1 MDQGK
6 KIPSR
11 APGVKGNLPIGFR
24 EMLHDLLAHANRGYS
39 RTEVLR
45 RICSSLLRFSG
56 CDMLTL
62 RINESGKT
70 GRCRAVVNEDGSARV
85 DIRCVLPIPPDPDP
99 HEAIDDPIA
108 EPILQAILTG
118 SFAAPT
124 QSFTRG
130 RSFWTGD
137 TARPILL
144 PKFADGDLSG
154 KTAIIGGEYTSL
166 AVILVPVN
174 DQTSGVLFLASR
186 RRDYFSKDDIQA
198 YEAVSETIGVVLAHH
213 STQWALRERAKEL
226 SCLYGIE
233 KVASR
238 PGILLD
244 EFLQEIVGL
253 LPPGWQYPE
262 ITSARIILDGRQY
275 LTDVFMESPFRQSAE
290 ILVNGAIR
298 GTVEVFY
305 SRETTVID
313 EGPFLKEERN
323 LINAVAETV
332 GRQVALQETQW
343 ERRERVK
350 ELTCLYGI
358 AKAASRP
365 GVGLDDF
372 LREIIDLIPPAWQ
385 IPEITQACITLDGR
399 PFATRGYR
407 KAPHLQRADIT
418 INGIVRGKVEVVYND
433 DNHPYDIGP
442 FLKEEGTLINEIARQ
457 IGLIVQHWEIEKET
471 ALLQEQLRH
480 ADRLATMGQLS
491 AGVAHELNEPLV
503 AILGFAQLL
512 KGSPEL
518 STQAARDVEKIINAS
533 LHAREIIRKLM
544 LFTRQMPARKTKC
557 DLNQIINEGLYF
569 LESRCAKEGIFIIR
583 ELQDGLPQFSA
594 DQSQLHQV
602 LVNLAVNAV
611 QAMPKGGKLIIRT
624 RSDADNV
631 YLAVEDTGIGM
642 NAEVRKQLFIPFFTT
657 KDVGQGT
664 GLGLAVVHGIVSAHG
679 GAITVN
685 SEAGKGSI
693 FEVRLPLNGPAN
705 AGSNEK

>member
-1 MDQGK
+1 MDQGEH
-6 KIPSR
+6 IPSR
-11 APGVKGNLPIGFR
+11 AQGVKGNLPIGFR
-24 EMLHDLLAHANRGYS
+24 EVLHDLLAHANRDYS

-62 RINESGKT
+62 RIDESGKT
-70 GRCRAVVNEDGSARV
+70 GRCRAMASDDAAAGV
-85 DIRCVLPIPPDPDP
+85 DFRCVLPISPDPVP
-99 HEAIDDPIA
+99 KEIIGDPIA

-144 PKFADGDLSG
+144 PKFADGDPSG

-166 AVILVPVN
+166 AVILVPVS

-186 RRDYFSKDDIQA
+186 RRDFFSKDDIQA

-244 EFLQEIVGL
+244 EFLHEIVGL

-262 ITSARIILDGRQY
+262 ITSARIILDGRRY
-275 LTDVFMESPFRQSAE
+275 LTANFRESPYRQSAE
-290 ILVNGAIR
+290 ILVNGAGR
-298 GTVEVFY
+298 GSVDVFY
-305 SRETTVID
+305 SGETPVID

-365 GVGLDDF
+365 GIGLDDF
-372 LREIIDLIPPAWQ
+372 LKEIVDLLPPAWQ
-385 IPEITQACITLDGR
+385 FPQIARACITLDGR
-399 PFATRGYR
+399 AFATRGYR
-407 KAPHLQRADIT
+407 ESPRLQRADIT
-418 INGIVRGKVEVVYND
+418 IDGIVRGKVEVVYID
-433 DNHPYDIGP
+433 EKYLHDEGP
-442 FLKEEGTLINEIARQ
+442 FLKEERTLINEIARQ

-512 KGSPEL
+512 KGSTEL
-518 STQAARDVEKIINAS
+518 SPQAARDVEKIINAS

-544 LFTRQMPARKTKC
+544 LFTRQMPAKKAKC
-557 DLNQIINEGLYF
+557 DLNQLISEGLYF
-569 LESRCAKEGIFIIR
+569 LESRCAKEGIVIIR
-583 ELQDGLPQFSA
+583 ELENGMPQFSA
-594 DQSQLHQV
+594 DQSQLYQV

-611 QAMPKGGKLIIRT
+611 QAMPKGGKLTIRT
-624 RSDADNV
+624 RSDGDNA
-631 YLAVEDTGIGM
+631 YMAVEDTGIGM
-642 NAEVRKQLFIPFFTT
+642 NAEVQKQLFIPFFTT

-685 SEAGKGSI
+685 SELGKGST
-693 FEVRLPLNGPAN
+693 FEVRLPLNGPTN
-705 AGSNEK
+705 TRSDEV